1 MIYPTYLPQDPLE
14 EQPLEDDEEET
25 DDTEG
30 NPDDMEGNPDETE
43 GSPDEM
49 TGSPDDMAGMGLVN
63 CCLDPQP
70 PNLPALLEYDGR
82 LFLLQEG
89 IMLPIIVP

>member
-1 MIYPTYLPQDPLE
+1 MPQDPLE
-14 EQPLEDDEEET
+14 EQPLNDDEEEA
-25 DDTEG
+25 DDV
-30 NPDDMEGNPDETE
+30 E

-49 TGSPDDMAGMGLVN
+49 TGSPDEMAGMGLVN
-63 CCLDPQP
+63 CCFDPQP
-70 PNLPALLEYDGR
+70 PNLPALLEYEGR

>member
-1 MIYPTYLPQDPLE
+1 LPQDPLE
-14 EQPLEDDEEET
+14 EQPLNDDEEEA
-25 DDTEG
+25 DDVEG
-30 NPDDMEGNPDETE
+30 IPDVME

-49 TGSPDDMAGMGLVN
+49 TGSPDEMAGMGLVN

-70 PNLPALLEYDGR
+70 PNLPALLEYEGR